1 MTPAPT
7 ATTAPAGHGGIGL
20 GLTTARVA
28 WVAGAALLVLNL
40 LNAWAFVQRPWQDAD
55 PSDSGWLLM
64 AFEGNPS
71 TWFTSIALLAA
82 AVACLLLA
90 MTEQPGSVARRR
102 WRQLAVVPAVLS
114 LDEVSELHERM
125 GATLD
130 FEGNPLTYSWVLP
143 GLLVVAIL
151 AALFA
156 RFVLSQGDGVRT
168 ILVTAAGTVIG
179 GGIVVEA
186 INGELDGR
194 STATWIYLLSTT
206 VEENLELVGILL
218 VVVGFVEV
226 ATRRGL
232 RLSLTQG

>member
-1 MTPAPT
+1 MKTPT
-7 ATTAPAGHGGIGL
+7 APPPPAGHGGLGL
-20 GLTTARVA
+20 GVTTARVA
-28 WVAGAALLVLNL
+28 YVAGAALLVLNL

-55 PSDSGWLLM
+55 PADSGWLLM

-71 TWFTSIALLAA
+71 TWFTSMALLAA
-82 AVACLLLA
+82 AATCLLLA
-90 MTEQPGSVARRR
+90 MTEEQGGVARRR

-114 LDEVSELHERM
+114 LDEVAELHERM
-125 GATLD
+125 GAALD
-130 FEGNPLTYSWVLP
+130 FAGNPLTYGWVLP
-143 GLLVVAIL
+143 GLLIIAGL

-156 RFVLSQGDGVRT
+156 RFVLSQGDGVRG
-168 ILVTAAGTVIG
+168 ILVTAAAIVLG

-194 STATWIYLLSTT
+194 STAAWIYLLSTT
-206 VEENLELVGILL
+206 IEENLELVGILL

-232 RLSLTQG
+232 RLSITRA